1 MTSVVLKLCDSALD
15 ANTKATLGCI
25 VKRYEKELKE
35 LDNQILNLQRLVSKL
50 QQEEKEILGEPV
62 NVANT
67 EHKNDEIIVDES
79 DSSCTI
85 NTLAVM
91 TTVMYTAAIFIPPLT
106 PSRLVLLF

>member
-62 NVANT
+62 NVG
-67 EHKNDEIIVDES
+67 VDGTQE
-79 DSSCTI
+79 
-85 NTLAVM
+85 
-91 TTVMYTAAIFIPPLT
+91 
-106 PSRLVLLF
+106 